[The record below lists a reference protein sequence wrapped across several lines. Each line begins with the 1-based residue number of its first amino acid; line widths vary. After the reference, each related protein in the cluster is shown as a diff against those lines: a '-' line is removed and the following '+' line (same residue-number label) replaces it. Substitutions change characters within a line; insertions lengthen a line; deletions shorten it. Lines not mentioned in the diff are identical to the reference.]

1 MESVNSLKDGD
12 IVLVKC
18 KVVTVFTGSQMA
30 CVTTRDCDKGFDAY
44 PDEIVGLY
52 EEKEVK

>member
-30 CVTTRDCDKGFDAY
+30 CVATRDCDEGFDAY

-52 EEKEVK
+52 EDKEVE